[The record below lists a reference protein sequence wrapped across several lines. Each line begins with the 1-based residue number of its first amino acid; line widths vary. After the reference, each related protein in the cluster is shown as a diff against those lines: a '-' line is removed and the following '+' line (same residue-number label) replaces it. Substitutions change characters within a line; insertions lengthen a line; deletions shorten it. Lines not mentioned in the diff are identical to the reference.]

1 MRDTDYDRLVSVFL
15 FTCGKEIDDN
25 SLICHLF
32 FAQKLGFNLD
42 FNFKVNQRGVS
53 SSKAES
59 FLKDLIISGELSYDN
74 ERGLFTFP
82 IRTNKDC
89 VRVSADDFYL
99 LESISDVLSDLESWE
114 LSFLVTL
121 AIIQEDC
128 FKRQGVNKVS
138 FDELRDGVI
147 SAMKRL
153 CPNYTDDLFE
163 GASSRLL
170 ILYNLV

>member
-1 MRDTDYDRLVSVFL
+1 MKDIEYNRLVSVFL

-25 SLICHLF
+25 SLICHLY
-32 FAQKLGFNLD
+32 FAQKLGLDLD
-42 FNFKVNQRGVS
+42 FNYKVSQRGVY

-59 FLKDLIISGELSYDN
+59 YLKDLLVSGELSYDN
-74 ERGLFTFP
+74 EKSTYSFP
-82 IRTNKDC
+82 LRTAKRA
-89 VRVSADDFYL
+89 VRVSAEDFYL

-121 AIIQEDC
+121 AIVQEDY
-128 FKRQGVNKVS
+128 FKLQKSSKVS
-138 FDELRDGVI
+138 FDELRDRTV

-170 ILYNLV
+170 VLYNLR